1 MSGIVTTLWALRE
14 GERTLA
20 EELHLVAER
29 HRDEQEIFHVAR
41 DVARWSRLSAERL
54 AAEIKRQDTG
64 EGAALAPGSVSTCLP
79 SLAEPGVP
87 AEQDEGALLLHDLC
101 HLHLRASENALH
113 WEMLAQAAQAA
124 RDAQLLEVASA
135 GHPRSL
141 RQMRWT
147 NTMIKIL
154 SPQILTVPTDPP

>member
-1 MSGIVTTLWALRE
+1 MSGIVTTMWALRR

-20 EELHLVAER
+20 EELRLVAER

-41 DVARWSRLSAERL
+41 DLARWSGENEERL
-54 AAEIKRQDTG
+54 AAEIERQDGDSGPEAGSGETG
-64 EGAALAPGSVSTCLP
+64 CLMALTGACG
-79 SLAEPGVP
+79 P
-87 AEQDEGALLLHDLC
+87 ADGDEGALLLHDLR
-101 HLHLRASENALH
+101 HLHLRASENSLL
-113 WEMLAQAAQAA
+113 WETLAQAAQAA
-124 RDAQLLEVASA
+124 RDSHLLDVASA

-154 SPQILTVPTDPP
+154 APQILTVPADRAD